1 MKFKDIKTNKGQQ
14 ELFRALVKWGVYLGN
29 YTSLVE
35 LLNSSETVEFIKDYI
50 EDVADEIAK
59 EAAAIKLQ
67 QFFLAKSGAVVLQ
80 DNFNLAVYEKT
91 AEPEAFSRSLP
102 ELNTTDKLQP
112 DAINKLL
119 CAEFSEITPA
129 DVFLFPCAGRGSD
142 ALYVCNTYNIPKDHC
157 FFIEI
162 NPRLCARLN
171 GLGFKNVICGDILSD
186 ITWNKLKENNMI
198 LNLNKVLMNPPY
210 DGNTH
215 LKVLEKVL
223 SATREINPNCEV
235 VSIQP
240 ARWLEDPL
248 AEYKQGSDY
257 KTFQKSIIKN
267 LSKFQLVDTNT
278 AQKKFKIGVNGDL
291 GIYTFNN
298 KKAVSVIVFNPVAQ
312 QVFNKIITNLPSTIY
327 AHCEQ
332 NKVDGWRCKIN
343 ELRPINGSGNNFTT
357 EGFSARM
364 CSPQLVCFS
373 ENGLRDNVFFNGYNA
388 ANTYWT
394 ETMSK
399 RQYSKDIGAA
409 FPYSI
414 KMKSEQEA
422 HNFEQSCVAQFYLNL
437 IHLIKFDQHMPLR
450 FLPYM
455 EDYSKVWTDK
465 DYCEFFGLTEEETEF
480 MCRTVDDYRVK
491 DFINYISLE
500 D

>member
-1 MKFKDIKTNKGQQ
+1 MAKNI
-14 ELFRALVKWGVYLGN
+14 
-29 YTSLVE
+29 
-35 LLNSSETVEFIKDYI
+35 SS
-50 EDVADEIAK
+50 K
-59 EAAAIKLQ
+59 EAYFQRPNNTLTLEAWEAFKQANPRTEYVGEICWDLHDTMIMRGKPELDSMVVIKKLLAELNIEFTMNVEYLEITSDLAGKAIMVLDIENDE
-67 QFFLAKSGAVVLQ
+67 LVLQ
-80 DNFNLAVYEKT
+80 LEKAGATVVYVT
-91 AEPEAFSRSLP
+91 SNWNY
-102 ELNTTDKLQP
+102 NTTIPNRYFEMYDDRAHETYPATDKR
-112 DAINKLL
+112 N
-119 CAEFSEITPA
+119 
-129 DVFLFPCAGRGSD
+129 LFDGKNIIVRPISFYDYKTDSFCSI
-142 ALYVCNTYNIPKDHC
+142 LYNI
-157 FFIEI
+157 I
-162 NPRLCARLN
+162 NE
-171 GLGFKNVICGDILSD
+171 FKETLHMQID
-186 ITWNKLKENNMI
+186 
-198 LNLNKVLMNPPY
+198 KVLMNPPY

-223 SATREINPNCEV
+223 SATRDINPNCEV